1 VASARS
7 LVEENSHE
15 PAVDRVALAV
25 RERQLATR
33 IAGVRS
39 LRIST
44 HTRTVMSLAFRAI
57 MAVEEEV
64 T

>member
-7 LVEENSHE
+7 LVEENSRE
-15 PAVDRVALAV
+15 PAVDRVAV
-25 RERQLATR
+25 RERQLARR

-39 LRIST
+39 LLIST

-57 MAVEEEV
+57 MAVEGEV